1 MSVSHDDSE
10 LKEPYMKKAFIVSLS
25 VVLTLMGVAYIAAPA
40 TYLGMLGVALSD
52 PSMMNVIRSFGGFY
66 LGFAVFLILAGRRE
80 GGADLAVFAAVLAM
94 AGFLAGRA
102 IGFFADG
109 MPVQSVL
116 VSGIVEL
123 IFAVWGI
130 VIMARGSFH
139 GAAQ

>member
-1 MSVSHDDSE
+1 
-10 LKEPYMKKAFIVSLS
+10 
-25 VVLTLMGVAYIAAPA
+25 
-40 TYLGMLGVALSD
+40 
-52 PSMMNVIRSFGGFY
+52 
-66 LGFAVFLILAGRRE
+66 
-80 GGADLAVFAAVLAM
+80 M

>member
-1 MSVSHDDSE
+1 
-10 LKEPYMKKAFIVSLS
+10 MKKAYIVSVS
-25 VVLTLMGVAYIAAPA
+25 VILTLMGVAYIAAPA
-40 TYLGMLGVALSD
+40 TYLGTLGVSLSD

-66 LGFAVFLILAGRRE
+66 LGFAAFLILAERRV

-109 MPVQSVL
+109 IPVQSVL

-130 VIMARGSFH
+130 VILARGSSH
-139 GAAQ
+139 GSAQ